1 MDKDIERNTHIIKL
15 LDNIGFKNIN
25 RIKPLPHSIWWKSLS
40 NTHKHIIELI
50 SKFNKEEYYCIFED
64 DIELADNFPNN
75 KVKEY
80 INEYINK
87 IGYLEIPF
95 ICLGVCLGGGD
106 QVKNCT
112 MQRCNALC
120 AHAYMVTPTGAKWL
134 LDNIALPSKDWS
146 LDWPDNNYSKVISPP
161 IIGHEYS
168 HNHTHPDWK
177 GLFYQARKAS
187 WYYPSKLSHPEIQ
200 S

>member
-80 INEYINK
+80 NGNKWTDTNHDLDYIFSRDGIVYGCEIKNTLGYIPKVELETK
-87 IGYLEIPF
+87 IEMCKKFGVKPLFIMRYALKTYNYLVNIP
-95 ICLGVCLGGGD
+95 
-106 QVKNCT
+106 
-112 MQRCNALC
+112 
-120 AHAYMVTPTGAKWL
+120 P
-134 LDNIALPSKDWS
+134 
-146 LDWPDNNYSKVISPP
+146 
-161 IIGHEYS
+161 
-168 HNHTHPDWK
+168 
-177 GLFYQARKAS
+177 AS
-187 WYYPSKLSHPEIQ
+187 WGALRGREGTRPPHPAIHPRSKLRGILA
-200 S
+200 